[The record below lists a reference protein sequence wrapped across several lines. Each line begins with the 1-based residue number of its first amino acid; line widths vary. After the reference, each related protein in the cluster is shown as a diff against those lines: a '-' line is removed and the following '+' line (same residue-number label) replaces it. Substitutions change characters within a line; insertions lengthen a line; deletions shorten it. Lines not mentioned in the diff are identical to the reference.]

1 MLVRYRTPLVRPL
14 PTEAVEFSVPDA
26 AEKCMPFVR
35 RKLENCTFGIP
46 AVSHADPAIGQARYL
61 NAIAV

>member
-1 MLVRYRTPLVRPL
+1 
-14 PTEAVEFSVPDA
+14 
-26 AEKCMPFVR
+26 MPFVR

-46 AVSHADPAIGQARYL
+46 AVSHANPAIGQACYL

>member
-1 MLVRYRTPLVRPL
+1 VLARPL
-14 PTEAVEFSVPDA
+14 PTETVEFSVPDA